1 MGIEKPAFYSS
12 SAEFDPQ
19 VVIQFVG
26 IRPSALEPLDAP
38 VEGNRLVGFYD
49 STKGVVELFVSAPDG
64 SYWMKVTG

>member
-38 VEGNRLVGFYD
+38 VEGYRVVGFYV